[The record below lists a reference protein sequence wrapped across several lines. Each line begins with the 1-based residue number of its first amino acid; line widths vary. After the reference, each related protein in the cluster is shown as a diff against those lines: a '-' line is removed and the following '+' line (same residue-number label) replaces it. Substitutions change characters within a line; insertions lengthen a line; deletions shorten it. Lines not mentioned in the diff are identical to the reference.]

1 MQGRAAG
8 RGGELSA
15 PQLEVFYNGDCS
27 ICGPEIEAYKR
38 LAARHNIETLIFTPI
53 AAGLLPK
60 GYARDTLLA
69 RLHVRVQG
77 EKMLVGVEAFIA
89 LWRQL
94 PYFIWL
100 ARALDWVPM
109 RPMAGLV
116 YDRLLAP
123 FLYQRFLRRRV

>member
-1 MQGRAAG
+1 M
-8 RGGELSA
+8 SA

-27 ICGPEIEAYKR
+27 ICGPEIDAYKR

-53 AAGLLPK
+53 AAGLSPK

-89 LWRQL
+89 MWLRL
-94 PYFIWL
+94 PKFKYL
-100 ARALDWVPM
+100 AHAINWPIM
-109 RPMAGLV
+109 RGMTGLV
-116 YDRLLAP
+116 YNHIIAP
-123 FLYQRFLRRRV
+123 WLYRRYMRSI